1 MSKTL
6 AEVTQD
12 AAELAQTDRLKL
24 ARILLDLS
32 PSALE
37 PSADAQNVWD
47 VEIQRRLQDLR
58 SGKVKG
64 IPLRETKRKIEKRF
78 SA

>member
-12 AAELAQTDRLKL
+12 AAELPPTDRLKL

-32 PSALE
+32 GPQIDPNTDVERA
-37 PSADAQNVWD
+37 WD
-47 VEIQRRLQDLR
+47 EEIQRRLHDLR
-58 SGKVKG
+58 SGKIKG
-64 IPLRETKRKIEKRF
+64 VPLDETKRKIEARI
-78 SA
+78 SR